1 MGAEPAARR
10 ESPRAQSRWAPS
22 VWAHWRPRL
31 FDPLAW
37 WLSRSE
43 LHDRIAACGDDLEKI
58 VDATELYQGRG
69 FYSRIHA
76 VQNRREILGLAERVR
91 RLAPRIVVEIGTFK
105 GGTLFIWCRAA
116 QPQRVFSIDLPG
128 GLYGGGYEG
137 RREKLYREF
146 LVGRPEAEM
155 VLLRDDSHHPRTFA
169 ALEAQLG
176 GAAVD
181 FLYIDGDHSYEGVKA
196 DFLTYGPLVRPGGL
210 IAFHDIITRQDG
222 HEVHRLWP
230 EIRESYRYEEL
241 IDNPAGNKGLG
252 LLWV

>member
-1 MGAEPAARR
+1 MGADPAVHR
-10 ESPRAQSRWAPS
+10 ESGAESI
-22 VWAHWRPRL
+22 WAHWRPRV

-37 WLSRSE
+37 WLSRRE
-43 LHDRIAACGDDLEKI
+43 LHHLIAASGEDLEKI

-76 VQNRREILGLAERVR
+76 VQNRREILGLAARVR

-128 GLYGGGYEG
+128 GLYGGGYES

-146 LVGRPEAEM
+146 LVGRPQAEM
-155 VLLRDDSHHPRTFA
+155 VLLRDDSHLPRTFE
-169 ALEAQLG
+169 ALKSHLG

-210 IAFHDIITRQDG
+210 IAFHDIITRQEG

-230 EIRESYRYEEL
+230 EIRGAYRFEEL
-241 IDNPAGNKGLG
+241 IDNPDGNKGLG